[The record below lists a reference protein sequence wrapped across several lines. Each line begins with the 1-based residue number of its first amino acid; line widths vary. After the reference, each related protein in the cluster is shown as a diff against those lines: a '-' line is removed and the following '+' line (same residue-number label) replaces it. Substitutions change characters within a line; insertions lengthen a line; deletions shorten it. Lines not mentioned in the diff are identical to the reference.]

1 MSSDPNQPPIVP
13 GPREPGQPAAAP
25 VYRPPV
31 AAQPA
36 AAPVDQPPA
45 PAQQQ
50 FTPPVYQPPVAERS
64 LLEKRPEI
72 LIGAATVGGFVAAQ
86 ILGRIRGR

>member
-1 MSSDPNQPPIVP
+1 MSSDPNQPPVVP

-25 VYRPPV
+25 VYT
-31 AAQPA
+31 
-36 AAPVDQPPA
+36 PPA
-45 PAQQQ
+45 PAQQE
-50 FTPPVYQPPVAERS
+50 FTPPSYQPPVAERS

>member
-1 MSSDPNQPPIVP
+1 MSSDPNQPPVVP
-13 GPREPGQPAAAP
+13 GPRVPGQPAAAP
-25 VYRPPV
+25 VYTP
-31 AAQPA
+31 PA
-36 AAPVDQPPA
+36 AS
-45 PAQQQ
+45 QQQ
-50 FTPPVYQPPVAERS
+50 FTPPVYEPTPLERP

>member
-1 MSSDPNQPPIVP
+1 MSSSPSQPPIVP
-13 GPREPGQPAAAP
+13 GPREPGQPPSAP
-25 VYRPPV
+25 VY
-31 AAQPA
+31 
-36 AAPVDQPPA
+36 QPPA
-45 PAQQQ
+45 PAPAQQ
-50 FTPPVYQPPVAERS
+50 FTPPAYQPPVAERS

>member
-1 MSSDPNQPPIVP
+1 MSSDPNQPPVVP

-25 VYRPPV
+25 VYT
-31 AAQPA
+31 
-36 AAPVDQPPA
+36 PPA
-45 PAQQQ
+45 PAQQE
-50 FTPPVYQPPVAERS
+50 FTPPSDQPPVAERS